1 MSTPRVYGFRNKGK
15 STKYFANS
23 CESPKTSTTSCDTY
37 EITKCNNCTALSR
50 DNDRL
55 RRQIA
60 ILRSFIDKHS
70 IGIDPI
76 VPDCS
81 RRDNLL
87 EPLPRVLSTQ
97 TQTPNIV
104 LESKSCGSDECLA
117 LNTEA
122 VTYSSKA
129 CDTNDTSQLIISADG
144 NNHIIWPY
152 YQLDRN
158 VFGKFDILHLEQDT
172 TFTHTFNNRS
182 VAYYGSQTYSYAGS
196 SHPPRAILDNKY
208 LVNILDVVKEQYP
221 DYQFNSAMITRYANG
236 EEWMPFH
243 SDDEARIA
251 PHSSIMTI
259 SFGETRSLQ
268 FQSKV
273 TPHTHNAKLSLE
285 HGDVLLMSQ
294 QSQSY
299 FQHGIPKDT
308 ASKLPRISITLR
320 LLKEVSYSDGCKHD
334 SSQYIPPAV
343 NRSQCI
349 PPALNRS
356 QCIPPTVNHMQ
367 NKHASEKATISD
379 SSHHESIKKTDRKR
393 VVYISSSMFK
403 SLNES
408 KLSSKFHDALVFS
421 YSGATV
427 KSMEEQFKEDQ
438 RVSDIDSKTVQT
450 IVLMCGT
457 NNIDN
462 IIDSPKFMRDK
473 FISEQRP
480 HSCSMEAITE
490 TFKSTEHF
498 LMYLHEWAP
507 NARIKI
513 LNILPRESRARNQVI
528 SRINSYF
535 CSLAQKYSFI
545 EHPDSMFNR
554 SYLFAN
560 KAGFRKS
567 VFFSSRGSDNVHLN
581 KKGIIRFA
589 KYLKYIG
596 HND

>member
-1 MSTPRVYGFRNKGK
+1 
-15 STKYFANS
+15 
-23 CESPKTSTTSCDTY
+23 
-37 EITKCNNCTALSR
+37 
-50 DNDRL
+50 
-55 RRQIA
+55 
-60 ILRSFIDKHS
+60 
-70 IGIDPI
+70 
-76 VPDCS
+76 
-81 RRDNLL
+81 
-87 EPLPRVLSTQ
+87 
-97 TQTPNIV
+97 
-104 LESKSCGSDECLA
+104 
-117 LNTEA
+117 
-122 VTYSSKA
+122 
-129 CDTNDTSQLIISADG
+129 
-144 NNHIIWPY
+144 
-152 YQLDRN
+152 
-158 VFGKFDILHLEQDT
+158 
-172 TFTHTFNNRS
+172 
-182 VAYYGSQTYSYAGS
+182 
-196 SHPPRAILDNKY
+196 
-208 LVNILDVVKEQYP
+208 
-221 DYQFNSAMITRYANG
+221 
-236 EEWMPFH
+236 MPFH
-243 SDDEARIA
+243 SDNEACIA
-251 PHSSIMTI
+251 PNSSIMTI

-268 FQSKV
+268 FQSEV
-273 TPHTHNAKLSLE
+273 TPRTHHTKLSLE

-294 QSQSY
+294 QSQAY
-299 FQHGIPKDT
+299 FQHGIPKNT
-308 ASKLPRISITLR
+308 LSKLPRISVTLR
-320 LLKEVSYSDGCKHD
+320 MLKEVSYDNACKHD
-334 SSQYIPPAV
+334 SSQYIPPTVNMSKCVPPAV
-343 NRSQCI
+343 NH
-349 PPALNRS
+349 
-356 QCIPPTVNHMQ
+356 VQ
-367 NKHASEKATISD
+367 NKHASETATISD
-379 SSHHESIKKTDRKR
+379 SSHCESIKKTDRKR

-438 RVSDIDSKTVQT
+438 RLSNIDSKTVQT

-473 FISEQRP
+473 FISEQQP

-498 LMYLHEWAP
+498 LMHLHEWAP

-535 CSLAQKYSFI
+535 CSLSQKYSFI

-567 VFFSSRGSDNVHLN
+567 VFFSNRGSDNVHLN
-581 KKGIIRFA
+581 EKGIIRFA

>member
-70 IGIDPI
+70 IGSDLI

-81 RRDNLL
+81 RKDNLL
-87 EPLPRVLSTQ
+87 EPMPRVLSTQ
-97 TQTPNIV
+97 TQTPKIV
-104 LESKSCGSDECLA
+104 LENKSCGSDECLA

-122 VTYSSKA
+122 VIYSSKA

-152 YQLDRN
+152 YQLARN
-158 VFGKFDILHLEQDT
+158 VFGEFDISHLEQDT
-172 TFTHTFNNRS
+172 TFTHTFGNRS
-182 VAYYGSQTYSYAGS
+182 VAYYGSQRYSYAGR

-208 LVNILDVVKEQYP
+208 LVKILDVVKEQYP

-243 SDDEARIA
+243 SDDEACIA

-273 TPHTHNAKLSLE
+273 TPHTHHAKLSLE
-285 HGDVLLMSQ
+285 HGDVFLMSQ
-294 QSQSY
+294 LSQSY
-299 FQHGIPKDT
+299 FQHGIPKNT

-320 LLKEVSYSDGCKHD
+320 MLKEVPYNDAYKHD

-343 NRSQCI
+343 N
-349 PPALNRS
+349 
-356 QCIPPTVNHMQ
+356 HMQ
-367 NKHASEKATISD
+367 NKHASETATISD
-379 SSHHESIKKTDRKR
+379 SSLRESIKKTDRKR

-438 RVSDIDSKTVQT
+438 RRSNIDSKTVQT

-473 FISEQRP
+473 FISEQQP

-528 SRINSYF
+528 SRINSYL

-567 VFFSSRGSDNVHLN
+567 GFFSSRGSDNVHLN
-581 KKGIIRFA
+581 EKGMIRLA